1 MENLKGKNSIKNIIF
16 DLGGVIMDID
26 FNRTIEAFKDLGAEN
41 FEQLFS
47 WEKQVNLFNKMDRG
61 EVSPGEFRN
70 EIRSITGLNISDQQI
85 DDAWMKILSKVPYSR
100 IQLLREV
107 KGNYNSYLL
116 SNTNMIHME
125 NFRQDLQVDFGVSGI
140 EVLFDRSYLSYE
152 VGMRKPE
159 KRIFEHV
166 IENNNLDVSEILF
179 IDDTPQ
185 HIESASSL
193 GINTYLFKPGE
204 ERLED
209 LFENGVLTGMELKGM
224 ERR

>member
-204 ERLED
+204 ERLEG